1 MERGQSL
8 ATSPLFD
15 GRNCAYWKRR
25 MCDFHYS
32 IDDSIWTFVEEGW
45 IVFDKPN
52 AKWDKATKDKFN
64 AKNKAV
70 NAIFCGGTS
79 YRQCKKVPK
88 ESKTQSFKCLRLALK
103 CKRWVKMNHLTHS
116 IPSLM
121 K

>member
-8 ATSPLFD
+8 AAAPLFD

-25 MCDFHYS
+25 MCDFLYS

-45 IVFDKPN
+45 IVSDKPN

-70 NAIFCGGTS
+70 NAIFCGVGHPTDN
-79 YRQCKKVPK
+79 V
-88 ESKTQSFKCLRLALK
+88 
-103 CKRWVKMNHLTHS
+103 KRYQRSRRHKASNAYD
-116 IPSLM
+116 SL
-121 K
+121 